1 MPVYKLTNE
10 LAFPSPFLA
19 ENDGLLAFGGDL
31 SPRRLLLAY
40 SLGIF
45 PWYSEDEPIMWWS
58 PNPRFVMFPQDIKVS
73 KSMKQVFKKQTFRC
87 TLDENFSAVIR
98 NCQLKKRI
106 GQYGTWITEEMLEA
120 YEYLHDIGLAHSV
133 EVWNK
138 NDELVG
144 GLYGVALGSCFFG
157 ESMFAHESNAS
168 KAGYIRLVQ
177 QLQKWQFELIDC
189 QIHTKHLESLGAKSI
204 NRTVFT
210 EKLQKCLQQKTIQK
224 KWSFDI

>member
-1 MPVYKLTNE
+1 MPVYQLSDKLI
-10 LAFPSPFLA
+10 FPPPHLA

-31 SPRRLLLAY
+31 SARRLLLAY
-40 SLGIF
+40 SMGIF

-58 PNPRFVMFPQDIKVS
+58 PNPRFVMFPKDIKVS
-73 KSMKQVFKKQTFRC
+73 KSMKQVFKKQLFRC
-87 TLDENFSAVIR
+87 TLDKNFSAVIR
-98 NCQLKKRI
+98 NCQQKKRV
-106 GQYGTWITEEMLEA
+106 GQYGTWITEEMLDA

-157 ESMFAHESNAS
+157 ESMFTHESNAS
-168 KAGYIRLVQ
+168 KAGYITLVK
-177 QLQKWQFELIDC
+177 QLQKWQFDLIDC

-204 NRTVFT
+204 ERTIFI
-210 EKLQKCLQQKTIQK
+210 ESLQKCLQQKTIQK